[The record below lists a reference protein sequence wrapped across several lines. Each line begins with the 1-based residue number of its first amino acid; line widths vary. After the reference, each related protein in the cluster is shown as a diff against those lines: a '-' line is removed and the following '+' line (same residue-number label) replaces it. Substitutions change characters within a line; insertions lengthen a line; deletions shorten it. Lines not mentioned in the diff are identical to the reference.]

1 MLRTGHRVP
10 VIAAIVALLAAAV
23 EAGAPSAG
31 ALAECDA
38 AVARA
43 PERYESYLCFY
54 QAAARGAAFD
64 AAAARLD
71 RLAVQGRGEGWALL
85 VRAHVSDVRREGLV
99 PTGELYRRSAERLAA
114 EGKALGEV
122 LARTN
127 LRRVLVQLG
136 DPAGADVQVARALEV
151 ARTSDDREARVR
163 ALILEATHLTDLGR
177 DLGRAR
183 AALLEAEADAFPG
196 GSPGLQQSVLRRFA
210 NLCYQLGRYDEA
222 IEKYDRLL
230 VLGEQFGNVHDEPAL
245 RFSLANTRRAQR
257 EERPVPGALDEV
269 QGLSLQALQS
279 ARRHGDREVA
289 ARAHAFLTDLFGQR
303 DPKRAE
309 AHGRR
314 CLEEARRLEQR
325 LPEMECLCAWARHV
339 APRAPAAAEDALARA
354 ARIAER
360 EGNDVYAAYVWGARL
375 HTSWETRS
383 AVEAARESLRSLEA
397 VERLRAAQTDPEA
410 RIELF
415 TKWTK
420 DYYWLAGRLL
430 RQVPPDLA
438 LAFVVGERL
447 RARVLLEALQK
458 AGLQEG
464 HAAPGEGAPALAGLE
479 QVQAGLGDDEVL
491 LAFLVGLD
499 RDLAGGFGGGSW
511 LLAISRG
518 NVRARSIPD
527 RLRLEATVPV
537 FVGLIERR
545 DGSETRVAAA
555 LYRSLLG
562 DLLGPDVRRL
572 VVMPD
577 GILNELPFAALRSS
591 PDAPP
596 LGVLYEIALAPSATV
611 WSSWRS
617 IADRRLPAA
626 ALVLADPSGTG
637 EGALRHA
644 RREGASVRR
653 AVGGGSRL
661 LSGAQASEAAL
672 KGTSLPSFGIVHFA
686 THAVADDTSPDRSA
700 VLLAKTTGEDDG
712 QLRPSEVAALDL
724 RARAIVL
731 SACRTAA
738 GPVASGE
745 GVLSLA
751 RAFFEG
757 GARTVVASHER
768 LRDDEAERLFEWF
781 YEHLRQG
788 ETMGGALRSA
798 RRRALA
804 EGVPTATWAGIVLLG
819 DGDVVLEPRPPASW
833 RLPLLLLAG
842 AAVVA
847 LGLWAKGR
855 RRVDV
860 P

>member
-1 MLRTGHRVP
+1 MIV
-10 VIAAIVALLAAAV
+10 AIVALLAAAV
-23 EAGAPSAG
+23 GAGAPSAS

-54 QAAARGAAFD
+54 QAAARVSSFD

-71 RLAVQGRGEGWALL
+71 RLSQDGRGGGFALL
-85 VRAHVSDVRREGLV
+85 VRAHVANARHEGLG
-99 PTGELYRRSAERLAA
+99 PTGELYRRSAERLAT
-114 EGKALGEV
+114 EGEALGEV

-127 LRRVLVQLG
+127 LRRILVELG
-136 DPAGADVQVARALEV
+136 DRAGADVQVARALEV
-151 ARTSDDREARVR
+151 ARASDDREARVR
-163 ALILEATHLTDLGR
+163 ALILEASHLTGLGR

-183 AALLEAEADAFPG
+183 AALLEAEADAFPD

-210 NLCYQLGRYDEA
+210 NLSYQLGRYEEA
-222 IEKYDRLL
+222 IEKLDRLL
-230 VLGEQFGNVHDEPAL
+230 VLSEQFGNVHDEPSL
-245 RFSLANTRRAQR
+245 RFNLANIRRAQR
-257 EERPVPGALDEV
+257 EERPVPGALGEV
-269 QGLSLQALQS
+269 QGLSLQALES
-279 ARRHGDREVA
+279 ARRHGDRAGA
-289 ARAHAFLTDLFGQR
+289 ARAHAFLTELFTQSE
-303 DPKRAE
+303 PERAE
-309 AHGRR
+309 EHGRR
-314 CLEEARRLEQR
+314 CLEEARRLEER
-325 LPEMECLCAWARHV
+325 LPEMDCLCAWARLI
-339 APRAPAAAEDALARA
+339 APRAPAAAKNALAQA

-360 EGNDVYAAYVWGARL
+360 EANDVLAAYVWGARL
-375 HTSWETRS
+375 RTSWETRP

-397 VERLRAAQTDPEA
+397 IERLRAAQTDPEA

-415 TKWTK
+415 RNWTK

-430 RQVPPDLA
+430 GLAPPDLP
-438 LAFVVGERL
+438 LAFLVGERL

-458 AGLQEG
+458 AGLQGGHEG
-464 HAAPGEGAPALAGLE
+464 PGGDAPALVGLE

-511 LLAISRG
+511 VLAIARTS
-518 NVRARSIPD
+518 VRARAIPD
-527 RLRLEATVPV
+527 RLRLEATVPI
-537 FVGLIERR
+537 FVGLLERR

-562 DLLGPDVRRL
+562 DLLGPEVQRL
-572 VVMPD
+572 VVVPD
-577 GILNELPFAALRSS
+577 GILNELPFAALRPS

-596 LGVLYEIALAPSATV
+596 LGVRFEIALAPSATL
-611 WSSWRS
+611 WSRWRS
-617 IADRRLPAA
+617 MHDRRLPAA
-626 ALVLADPSGTG
+626 ALVLADPSGAG
-637 EGALRHA
+637 EGSLRHA
-644 RREGASVRR
+644 RREGAAVRR
-653 AVGGGSRL
+653 AVGGDSRL
-661 LSGAQASEAAL
+661 LSGGQASEAAL
-672 KGTSLPSFGIVHFA
+672 KATSLGSFGIVHFA
-686 THAVADDTSPDRSA
+686 THAVADDTSPDLSA

-712 QLRPSEVAALDL
+712 RLCPSEVAALDL

-804 EGVPTATWAGIVLLG
+804 EGVPAATWAGVVLLG

-842 AAVVA
+842 AAVLA

>member
-1 MLRTGHRVP
+1 
-10 VIAAIVALLAAAV
+10 VIAAVVALLAAAV
-23 EAGAPSAG
+23 GAGAPSAG

-43 PERYESYLCFY
+43 PDRYESYLCFY
-54 QAAARGAAFD
+54 QAAARGSAFD

-71 RLAVQGRGEGWALL
+71 RLAEQGRGEGWALL
-85 VRAHVSDVRREGLV
+85 VRAHVSDVRHEGLG

-114 EGKALGEV
+114 EGRALGEV

-127 LRRVLVQLG
+127 LRRILVERG
-136 DPAGADVQVARALEV
+136 DPAGAEVQVARALEV
-151 ARTSDDREARVR
+151 AHASDDREARVR
-163 ALILEATHLTDLGR
+163 ALILEASHLTDLGR

-196 GSPGLQQSVLRRFA
+196 GSPGLQESVLRRFA

-222 IEKYDRLL
+222 IEKLDRLL
-230 VLGEQFGNVHDEPAL
+230 ALSEQRGNVHDEPSL
-245 RFSLANTRRAQR
+245 RFNVANVRRAQR

-289 ARAHAFLTDLFGQR
+289 ARAHAFLTDLFDLR
-303 DPKRAE
+303 DAERAE
-309 AHGRR
+309 EHGRR

-339 APRAPAAAEDALARA
+339 ASRAPAEAEDALARA

-375 HTSWETRS
+375 RTSWETRP

-397 VERLRAAQTDPEA
+397 IERLRAAQTDPQA

-415 TKWTK
+415 TNWTK

-430 RQVPPDLA
+430 RQAPPDLP

-458 AGLQEG
+458 AGL
-464 HAAPGEGAPALAGLE
+464 PADPARPMGLSPVAGLE
-479 QVQAGLGDDEVL
+479 HVQAALGDDEVM

-518 NVRARSIPD
+518 SVRAREIPD

-555 LYRSLLG
+555 LHRSLLG
-562 DLLGPDVRRL
+562 DLLGPEVRRL
-572 VVMPD
+572 VVVPD
-577 GILNELPFAALRSS
+577 GVLNELPFAALRAS

-596 LGVLYEIALAPSATV
+596 LGALYEIALAPSATL
-611 WSSWRS
+611 WSRWRRV
-617 IADRRLPAA
+617 ADRRLPAA
-626 ALVLADPSGTG
+626 ALVLADPTGTG
-637 EGALRHA
+637 EGSLRHA

-653 AVGGGSRL
+653 AVGGDSRL
-661 LSGAQASEAAL
+661 LCGAQASEAAL
-672 KGTSLPSFGIVHFA
+672 KSASLGSFGIVHFA
-686 THAVADDTSPDRSA
+686 THAVADDASPDRSA
-700 VLLAKTTGEDDG
+700 VLLAKTTGDDDG
-712 QLRPSEVAALDL
+712 RLRPSEVAALDL

-731 SACRTAA
+731 SACRTAG

-781 YEHLRQG
+781 YAHLRQG

-798 RRRALA
+798 RRRAIS
-804 EGVPTATWAGIVLLG
+804 EGVPAATWAGVVLLG

-833 RLPLLLLAG
+833 RLPLLLAG
-842 AAVVA
+842 VAAAA
-847 LGLWAKGR
+847 LGLWARDR